1 MKRIKPI
8 SIKAHPE
15 FYKIMERYRMQF
27 KMKGIN
33 VSQMNLTK
41 MIAANLNKKRRGF
54 GLIKDVKKK

>member
-1 MKRIKPI
+1 
-8 SIKAHPE
+8 
-15 FYKIMERYRMQF
+15 
-27 KMKGIN
+27 MKGIN